1 MHRSLHLRLL
11 GWFLLVAALVGLALF
26 GGYRNLRATVE
37 ADLEGDIAQRTVQV
51 RRELVTTHA
60 LYLERVHAAMR
71 VLRDATEQLGSANL
85 APGGATDRVDGR
97 EVPVLRFG
105 LTPVAHDFTIVDRVT
120 SLMGGTATL
129 FVRAGEDF
137 VRVSTNV
144 KRADDTRAV
153 GTVLDPSGPA
163 IAAIRQGKPY
173 YGVVDILGRPYLTGY
188 DPLLD
193 DSGATVGVI
202 YVGYLVENLD
212 RIGDQLADTRLLDSG
227 FFALVD
233 REGRPLFHTRDV
245 DIELVRA
252 AARAH
257 AEDLAWADENGWSW
271 RAEPFPLWKFTL
283 LAAHRPDEVHR
294 ETWSRVLPVF
304 GFMVPLIVAA
314 LALGYVLARRL
325 SNALAVAE
333 RLQAE
338 ARRLALVAARTF
350 NGVIITDTQG
360 KITWVNDS
368 FTRLT
373 GYSAAEAIGRHP
385 DDFLLGPDTDPIA
398 LAGKKK
404 ARAEKRPFQ
413 LELLN
418 YRKDG
423 APLWL
428 LIDGQP
434 ILNASGE
441 VESYV
446 VVQVDITKRKQDEAA
461 LLQAREAAEE
471 ANRTKSAFLA
481 NMSHEL
487 RTPMNAIIG
496 YSEMLVEDAED
507 SGNEDAIP
515 DLKKIHA
522 AGKHLLGLINDV
534 LDISKIEAGKMTLYL
549 EDAPLPALVDEV
561 AATIRPLVAK
571 NNNTLVLEPAPELGI
586 LHADVTKVRQ
596 TLFNL
601 LSNAAK
607 FTHDGRI
614 TLHVAVS
621 PRDGR
626 PFVHFR
632 VADTGIGMTKEQLG
646 KLFQA
651 FVQADASTTRKYGGT
666 GLGLAISKKFCQL
679 MGGDIVVE
687 SQPGKGTVFTASIP
701 LRVED
706 PSRSRPPFGGTPSA
720 SARQSGGSILLP
732 ADDPSR
738 LAASAVAAGPLILA
752 VDDDPA
758 VLDLLSRNLNREGY
772 SVRTATNGRDALTLA
787 KELKPRLITL
797 DVMMPSM
804 DGWSVL
810 TALKADPV
818 TRDIPVVMV
827 SIIDDRQLGFAL
839 GAADYLTKPVD
850 RARLADILS
859 RQVPHDTRRLALVVD
874 DLRDNRAVLR
884 ATLEREGWEVAEAE
898 DGRAALDAFA
908 TQKPALVLL
917 DLMMPVMD
925 GFEFLRALRAREDGR
940 DVPVVVVT
948 AKELTSDERDYLRA
962 CVENVVQKGPLAHDA
977 LIAEIRNRLG

>member
-11 GWFLLVAALVGLALF
+11 GWFLLVSALVALALF
-26 GGYRNLRATVE
+26 GGYRNLRHTVE
-37 ADLEGDIAQRTVQV
+37 ADLADDINTRITQV
-51 RRELVTTHA
+51 GRELVSTHGA
-60 LYLERVHAAMR
+60 YLERVRASMR
-71 VLRDATEQLGSANL
+71 VLRSSTDALGSAHF
-85 APGGATDRVDGR
+85 APGGATERVGDR

-105 LTPVAHDFTIVDRVT
+105 ITPVANDFTVVDHT
-120 SLMGGTATL
+120 TNLMGGTATL
-129 FVRAGEDF
+129 FVRDGDDF

-144 KRADDTRAV
+144 LHPDGSRAV

-163 IAAIRQGKPY
+163 VAAIRQGHPF

-188 DPLLD
+188 EPVF
-193 DSGATVGVI
+193 DSAGAVVGVH

-212 RIGDQLADTRLLDSG
+212 RIGQQLADARLLDRG
-227 FFALVD
+227 FFAFVD
-233 REGRPLFHTRDV
+233 RDGRALFATKGADPALIRSAS
-245 DIELVRA
+245 L
-252 AARAH
+252 AH
-257 AEDLAWADENGWSW
+257 AGDREWIDAEGWTW

-283 LAAHRPDEVHR
+283 LAAYRGDDIQN

-314 LALGYVLARRL
+314 LILGYVLARRL
-325 SNALAVAE
+325 SVALAEAE

-338 ARRLALVAARTF
+338 ARRLALVAARTY
-350 NGVIITDTQG
+350 NGVIITDTHGQ
-360 KITWVNDS
+360 ITWVNDS

-373 GYSAAEAIGRHP
+373 GYTAAEAIGRHP
-385 DDFLLGPDTDPIA
+385 DDFLMGPDTDPAA
-398 LAGKKK
+398 LAAKKK
-404 ARAEKRPFQ
+404 ARAQKRPFQ
-413 LELLN
+413 LEVLN

-423 APLWL
+423 APLWVL
-428 LIDGQP
+428 VDGQP
-434 ILNASGE
+434 ILDAHGE

-461 LLQAREAAEE
+461 VHQAREAAEE

-496 YSEMLVEDAED
+496 YSEMLIEDAED
-507 SGNEDAIP
+507 TGNDTAIP
-515 DLKKIHA
+515 DLKKIHS

-534 LDISKIEAGKMTLYL
+534 LDISKIEAGKMSLYL
-549 EDAPLPALVDEV
+549 EDAPLAALVDEV

-571 NNNTLVLEPAPELGI
+571 NNNTLVLEPAANLGV

-607 FTHDGRI
+607 FTHEGRI
-614 TLHVAVS
+614 TLSVTRSAQHG
-621 PRDGR
+621 RD
-626 PFVHFR
+626 FVHFR
-632 VADTGIGMTKEQLG
+632 VADTGIGMTQEQLG

-666 GLGLAISKKFCQL
+666 GLGLAISRKFCQL
-679 MGGDIVVE
+679 MGGDITVE
-687 SQPGKGTVFTASIP
+687 SEPGKGTVFTASIP

-706 PSRSRPPFGGTPSA
+706 PSKSRPPFPALSA
-720 SARQSGGSILLP
+720 AAP
-732 ADDPSR
+732 APATTGDTT
-738 LAASAVAAGPLILA
+738 GPLILA

-758 VLDLLSRNLNREGY
+758 VLDLLTRNLNREGY
-772 SVRTATNGRDALTLA
+772 AVRTASNGRDALTLA
-787 KELKPRLITL
+787 KQLKPRLITL

-810 TALKADPV
+810 TALKADPE

-827 SIIDDRQLGFAL
+827 SIIEDRQLGFTL

-850 RARLADILS
+850 RARIADILA
-859 RQVPHDTRRLALVVD
+859 RQVPHETRRLALVVD
-874 DLRDNRAVLR
+874 DLRDNRAMLR
-884 ATLEREGWEVAEAE
+884 ATLEREGWEVVEAE
-898 DGRAALDAFA
+898 DGRAALETFVA
-908 TQKPALVLL
+908 QKPALILL

-925 GFEFLRALRAREDGR
+925 GFEFLRALRARDDGR
-940 DVPVVVVT
+940 AVPVVVVT
-948 AKELTSDERDYLRA
+948 AKELSADERDYLRA

-977 LIAEIRNRLG
+977 LLSEIRNRLNA

>member
-1 MHRSLHLRLL
+1 MSLHRSLHLRLL
-11 GWFLLVAALVGLALF
+11 GWFCLVAALVALALF
-26 GGYRNLRATVE
+26 GGYRNLRRTVE
-37 ADLEGDIAQRTVQV
+37 TDLHHDINQRIAQV
-51 RRELVTTHA
+51 RRELVTTHG
-60 LYLERVHAAMR
+60 LYLERVRASMR
-71 VLRDATEQLGSANL
+71 VLHAATDQLGSANL
-85 APGGATDRVDGR
+85 APGVDRVADR

-105 LTPVAHDFTIVDRVT
+105 LTPVANDFTVVDQVT
-120 SLMGGTATL
+120 ALMGGTATL
-129 FVRAGEDF
+129 FVRSGDDF

-144 KRADDTRAV
+144 MRSDGTRAV
-153 GTVLDPSGPA
+153 GTVLNPAGPA
-163 IAAIRQGKPY
+163 IAQIRQGKAY

-188 DPLLD
+188 DPIFD
-193 DSGATVGVI
+193 ATGNIVGI
-202 YVGYLVENLD
+202 HYVGYLIENLD
-212 RIGDQLADTRLLDSG
+212 RIGEQLADARLLDAG

-233 REGRPLFHTRDV
+233 REGRPLFHTRGADPAV
-245 DIELVRA
+245 IRA
-252 AARAH
+252 SAARAKSLSWT
-257 AEDLAWADENGWSW
+257 EGDWSW
-271 RAEPFPLWKFTL
+271 RAEPFPLWGFTL
-283 LAAHRPDEVHR
+283 LAAHRHSDIQH
-294 ETWSRVLPVF
+294 ETWMRVLPVF
-304 GFMVPLIVAA
+304 GFMVPLIFAA
-314 LALGYVLARRL
+314 LALGYFLARRL
-325 SNALAVAE
+325 SNALAEAE

-360 KITWVNDS
+360 RIQWVNDS

-373 GYSAAEAIGRHP
+373 GYSASEAIGRHP
-385 DDFLLGPDTDPIA
+385 DDFLLGPDTDPETRAI
-398 LAGKKK
+398 KK
-404 ARAEKRPFQ
+404 AARAAQKPFQ

-434 ILNASGE
+434 TFNAAGE
-441 VESYV
+441 VESYI

-461 LLQAREAAEE
+461 LLHAREAAEE

-507 SGNEDAIP
+507 SGNEDIVP
-515 DLKKIHA
+515 DLKKIHS

-549 EDAPLPALVDEV
+549 EDVTLPTLVEEV

-571 NNNTLVLEPAPELGI
+571 NNNSLVVECPPGLGTF
-586 LHADVTKVRQ
+586 HADVTKIRQ

-607 FTHDGRI
+607 FTHEGRVTLSVSRAPHDGRDCI
-614 TLHVAVS
+614 
-621 PRDGR
+621 
-626 PFVHFR
+626 FFR
-632 VADTGIGMTKEQLG
+632 VADTGIGMTPEQLG

-666 GLGLAISKKFCQL
+666 GLGLAISRKFCQL
-679 MGGDIVVE
+679 MGGDILVASE
-687 SQPGKGTVFTASIP
+687 PGKGTVFTAIVP

-706 PSRSRPPFGGTPSA
+706 PAATRSPFPLAGPGPAAMNAPVPPPS
-720 SARQSGGSILLP
+720 
-732 ADDPSR
+732 
-738 LAASAVAAGPLILA
+738 AGPLILA

-758 VLDLLSRNLNREGY
+758 VLDLLSRNLHREGY
-772 SVRTATNGRDALTLA
+772 SVRTATNGRDALVLA
-787 KELKPRLITL
+787 KELQPRLITL

-810 TALKADPV
+810 TALKADPA
-818 TRDIPVVMV
+818 TCDIPVVMV
-827 SIIDDRQLGFAL
+827 SIIDDRQLGFTL

-850 RARLADILS
+850 RTRLAEILA
-859 RQVPHDTRRLALVVD
+859 RQAPHDTKRLALVVD
-874 DLRDNRAVLR
+874 DLRDNRTMLR
-884 ATLEREGWEVAEAE
+884 SALTREGWEVVEAE
-898 DGRAALDAFA
+898 DGRTALEAFA
-908 TQKPALVLL
+908 NHQPGLILL

-925 GFEFLRALRAREDGR
+925 GFEFLRILRAREDGR
-940 DVPVVVVT
+940 EVPVVVVT
-948 AKELTSDERDYLRA
+948 AKELTDDERAFLRA
-962 CVENVVQKGPLAHDA
+962 CVENIVQKGSLDHEA
-977 LIAEIRNRLG
+977 LLSEIRTRIAK

>member
-1 MHRSLHLRLL
+1 VHRSLHLRLL
-11 GWFLLVAALVGLALF
+11 GWFLLVAALVALALL
-26 GGYRNLRATVE
+26 GGHRNLRRTVE
-37 ADLEGDIAQRTVQV
+37 ADLDGDIAQRTAQV
-51 RRELVTTHA
+51 RRDLVTTHA
-60 LYLERVHAAMR
+60 LYLERVHTAMR
-71 VLRDATEQLGSANL
+71 ILRDATDRLGSPNI
-85 APGGATDRVDGR
+85 APGDATDRVGDR

-105 LTPVAHDFTIVDRVT
+105 LTPVANDFTVVDQAVA
-120 SLMGGTATL
+120 LAGGTATI
-129 FVRAGEDF
+129 FVRSGEDF

-144 KRADDTRAV
+144 IRPEGGRAV
-153 GTVLDPSGPA
+153 GTILDPTGPA
-163 IAAIRQGKPY
+163 IAAIRRGEAY

-188 DPLLD
+188 APATDA
-193 DSGATVGVI
+193 SGEIVAI
-202 YVGYLVENLD
+202 HYVGYLVEELD
-212 RIGDQLADTRLLDSG
+212 RIGDQLAEARLLDSG

-233 REGRPLFHTRDV
+233 RDGRPLFHTKGTDL
-245 DIELVRA
+245 DLVRA
-252 AARAH
+252 AAARA
-257 AEDLAWADENGWSW
+257 DSRSWTDEAGWSW
-271 RAEPFPLWKFTL
+271 RAEPFPLWSFTL
-283 LAAHRPDEVHR
+283 LSAYRPDEIRR
-294 ETWSRVLPVF
+294 ETWKRVLPVF
-304 GFMVPLIVAA
+304 GFMVPLIVVA

-325 SNALAVAE
+325 STALAEAE

-338 ARRLALVAARTF
+338 ARRLALVASRTY
-350 NGVIITDTQG
+350 NGVIITDTHG

-373 GYSAAEAIGRHP
+373 GYTASEAIGRHP
-385 DDFLLGPDTDPIA
+385 DDFLMGPDTDPVA
-398 LAGKKK
+398 LETKKK
-404 ARAEKRPFQ
+404 ARAAKQPFQ

-423 APLWL
+423 APLWF

-434 ILNASGE
+434 ILNEAGE

-446 VVQVDITKRKQDEAA
+446 VIQVDITKRKQDEAA

-496 YSEMLVEDAED
+496 YSEMLIEDAED
-507 SGNEDAIP
+507 TGNEDAIP

-549 EDAPLPALVDEV
+549 EDAPIPALVEEV
-561 AATIRPLVAK
+561 ASTIRPLVAK
-571 NNNTLVLEPAPELGI
+571 NNNTLVVEPAPDLGV

-607 FTHDGRI
+607 FTHEGRI
-614 TLHVAVS
+614 TLRVFVA

-626 PFVHFR
+626 DFVHFR

-687 SQPGKGTVFTASIP
+687 SEPGKGTVFTASIP
-701 LRVED
+701 MHVED
-706 PSRSRPPFGGTPSA
+706 PAKSRPPFPAG
-720 SARQSGGSILLP
+720 P
-732 ADDPSR
+732 ADDGRGDANAPSTDGDSPH
-738 LAASAVAAGPLILA
+738 ASASSGPLILA

-758 VLDLLSRNLNREGY
+758 VLDLLSRNLHREGY
-772 SVRTATNGRDALTLA
+772 SVRTATNGRDALALA

-810 TALKADPV
+810 TALKADPA

-850 RARLADILS
+850 RARLAEILA
-859 RQVPHDTRRLALVVD
+859 RQAPHDNRRLALVVD
-874 DLRDNRAVLR
+874 DLRDNRAMLR
-884 ATLEREGWEVAEAE
+884 SVLEREGWEVAEAE
-898 DGRAALDAFA
+898 DGRVALDAFA
-908 TQKPALVLL
+908 AQKPALILL

-925 GFEFLRALRAREDGR
+925 GFEFLRALRARDDGR
-940 DVPVVVVT
+940 SVPVVVVT
-948 AKELTSDERDYLRA
+948 AKELTDDERDYLRA

-977 LIAEIRNRLG
+977 LLAEIRNRLG

>member
-1 MHRSLHLRLL
+1 VHRSLQLRLL

-37 ADLEGDIAQRTVQV
+37 ADLEGDIEQRTTQV
-51 RRELVTTHA
+51 RRDLVAAHA
-60 LYLERVHAAMR
+60 LYLERVHTAMR
-71 VLRDATEQLGSANL
+71 VLQDVTEQLGSANI
-85 APGGATDRVDGR
+85 APGDATDRVGER

-105 LTPVAHDFTIVDRVT
+105 LTPVANDFTAVDRVT
-120 SLMGGTATL
+120 SLVGGTATL
-129 FVRAGEDF
+129 FVRSGDDF

-144 KRADDTRAV
+144 LRPGGGRAV
-153 GTVLDPSGPA
+153 GTILDPSGPA
-163 IAAIRQGKPY
+163 IAAIRRGEAY

-188 DPLLD
+188 APATDA
-193 DSGATVGVI
+193 SGRTVGI
-202 YVGYLVENLD
+202 LYVGYLIEDLD
-212 RIGDQLADTRLLDSG
+212 RIGEQLADASLLGGG

-233 REGRPLFHTRDV
+233 RDGRPLFHTRGADL
-245 DIELVRA
+245 DLIRA
-252 AARAH
+252 AAVRSATARAW
-257 AEDLAWADENGWSW
+257 EDDSGWAW
-271 RAEPFPLWKFTL
+271 RAEAFPLWRFTL
-283 LAAHRPDEVHR
+283 LAAHRPDAIHR
-294 ETWSRVLPVF
+294 ETWKRVLPVF

-314 LALGYVLARRL
+314 LALGYILAGRL
-325 SNALAVAE
+325 SRALAEAE

-338 ARRLALVAARTF
+338 ARRLALVAAHTY
-350 NGVIITDTQG
+350 NGVIITDTHG
-360 KITWVNDS
+360 KITWVNPS

-373 GYSAAEAIGRHP
+373 GYTLAEAVGRHP
-385 DDFLLGPDTDPIA
+385 DEFLLGPDTDPVLLEA
-398 LAGKKK
+398 KRK
-404 ARAEKRPFQ
+404 ARAEKKPFQ

-423 APLWL
+423 SPLWFL
-428 LIDGQP
+428 LDGQP
-434 ILNASGE
+434 ILDAEGD
-441 VESYV
+441 VESYI

-461 LLQAREAAEE
+461 LLLAREAAEE

-496 YSEMLVEDAED
+496 YSEMLIEDAED
-507 SGNEDAIP
+507 SGNDDAIP
-515 DLKKIHA
+515 DLKKIHS

-534 LDISKIEAGKMTLYL
+534 LDISKIEAGKMTLFL
-549 EDAPLPALVDEV
+549 EDAPLPALLDEV
-561 AATIRPLVAK
+561 ASTIRPLVAK
-571 NNNTLVLEPAPELGI
+571 NNNTLVLEPAPDLGV

-607 FTHDGRI
+607 FTHEGRVTLTVTRAPGPDGR
-614 TLHVAVS
+614 
-621 PRDGR
+621 D
-626 PFVHFR
+626 FVHFR

-679 MGGDIVVE
+679 MGGDIAVE
-687 SQPGKGTVFTASIP
+687 SEPGKGTVFTASIP
-701 LRVED
+701 ARVED
-706 PSRSRPPFGGTPSA
+706 PARSRPPFGGAPSPASAPASASVPSA
-720 SARQSGGSILLP
+720 
-732 ADDPSR
+732 
-738 LAASAVAAGPLILA
+738 ASPDTTGAGPLILA

-758 VLDLLSRNLNREGY
+758 VLELLTRNLHREGY
-772 SVRTATNGRDALTLA
+772 SVRTATNGRDALNLA
-787 KELKPRLITL
+787 KELRPRLITL

-810 TALKADPV
+810 TALKADPA

-827 SIIDDRQLGFAL
+827 SIIEDRQLGFTL
-839 GAADYLTKPVD
+839 GAADYITKPVD
-850 RARLADILS
+850 RARLADILA

-874 DLRDNRAVLR
+874 DLRDNRAMLR
-884 ATLEREGWEVAEAE
+884 ATLEREGWEVVEAE
-898 DGRAALDAFA
+898 DGQLALDAFSKH
-908 TQKPALVLL
+908 QPALILL

-940 DVPVVVVT
+940 TVPVVVVT
-948 AKELTSDERDYLRA
+948 AKELTDDERNYLRA
-962 CVENVVQKGPLAHDA
+962 CVENIVQKGPLAHDA
-977 LIAEIRNRLG
+977 LLTEIRARLG